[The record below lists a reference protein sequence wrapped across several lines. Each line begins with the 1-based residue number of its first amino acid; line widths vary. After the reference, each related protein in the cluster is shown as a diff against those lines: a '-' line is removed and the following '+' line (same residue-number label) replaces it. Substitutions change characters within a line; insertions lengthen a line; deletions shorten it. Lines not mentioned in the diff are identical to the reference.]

1 MKTFDLGSN
10 EMDVDYKIKTEM
22 CNAAPLFTV
31 ELGYN
36 VIKGTEYFLS
46 L

>member
-1 MKTFDLGSN
+1 
-10 EMDVDYKIKTEM
+10 MDNDDDDDGGGGDD
-22 CNAAPLFTV
+22 NTV

-36 VIKGTEYFLS
+36 VMNWTEYFLS